1 MGKKVIIVGGVAG
14 GASTAARLKRLD
26 ESLEIIMFEKG
37 EYISFANCGLPY
49 YIGEIIKERDN
60 LLVQTVEG
68 MSTRFN
74 IDIRNFSE
82 VIKIDKEAKK
92 VTIKKHNTN
101 QIYEES
107 YDVLV
112 LSPGANPITPPIPGL
127 KESNNL
133 FTLRN
138 IPDTD
143 KIKAFVDTES
153 PKEAVI
159 VGGGFIGLEMA
170 ENLVDRGVAVTLVE
184 MADQVM
190 APLDYEMAAI
200 VHEHLLQN
208 GVNLILKDGVKSFES
223 NGKKVVLNSGK
234 EIKADMIIL
243 SIGVVPESK
252 IAIDAG
258 LEVNSRKAIVVNKE
272 MKTSDENIYALGDA
286 VEVIDYI
293 NGNPTMIPLAW
304 PANRQGHIV
313 ADNIC
318 GKKAE
323 YKGTLGSSVAK
334 VFSLTVATTGNN
346 EKTLERLNLEH
357 KAIHLHPNSHAGY
370 YPGAFPISLKVLFDP
385 SNGKILGAQGVGLDG
400 VEKRIDIIATAIK
413 GNLKITDLPD
423 LELCYAPPY
432 SSAKDPVNMAG
443 YIGSNMMDGL
453 VNIIQWNEIDK
464 LIDNNEFILDVRE
477 DMEFEVGHIEGAINI
492 PLGTI
497 RNNLNRIPKDKTIYV
512 YCQVGLR
519 GYIACRIL
527 SQYGFNCINLDGGFK
542 TYSTVKSS
550 IDYLKDTN
558 TKDNMEENSQ
568 GCDCI
573 SSTLTETEESPSVT
587 VSLNACGLQCPGPI
601 RKVFEEIVKL
611 KDGDILEVKASDP
624 GFQKDI
630 SSWCDKT
637 GNTLIKGE
645 FDKKEKAFVALI
657 KKGAS
662 CDLTRSASP
671 ISCGVSKK
679 DGATL
684 VVFSGD
690 LDKAIASFIIATGA
704 ASMGKPVTM
713 FFTFWGLNILK
724 RKDKP
729 SVKKDGIEKMFDMM
743 LPSNPSKLPLSKMNM
758 AGMGPAMIKN
768 IMAKN
773 NVDDIDTLIANA
785 LKMGVKIIACS
796 MSMDL
801 MGIKHEELIP
811 EVEVGGVATYLAS
824 TEDAGLNL
832 FI

>member
-1 MGKKVIIVGGVAG
+1 MSKKVIIVGGVAG

-49 YIGEIIKERDN
+49 YIGETIKERDN

-68 MSTRFN
+68 MSSRFN

-82 VIKIDKEAKK
+82 VTKIDKDAKK
-92 VTIKKHNTN
+92 VTVKNHSSS
-101 QIYEES
+101 QVYEEN

-112 LSPGANPITPPIPGL
+112 LSPGASPITPPIPGL
-127 KESNNL
+127 KEATNL

-143 KIKAFVDTES
+143 KIKAFVDSNS

-170 ENLVDRGVAVTLVE
+170 ENLNERGISVTLVE

-208 GVNLILKDGVKSFES
+208 GVNLILKDGVKSFE
-223 NGKKVVLNSGK
+223 NRGKKVVLNSGK
-234 EIKADMIIL
+234 EIVTDMIVL
-243 SIGVVPESK
+243 SIGVSPESK

-258 LEVNSRKAIVVNKE
+258 LEVNNRKAIVVNKE

-293 NGNPTMIPLAW
+293 NGNPTTIPLAW
-304 PANRQGHIV
+304 PANRQGHVV

-323 YKGTLGSSVAK
+323 YNGTLGSSVAK
-334 VFSLTVATTGNN
+334 VFSLTVATTGNS
-346 EKTLERLNLEH
+346 EKTLKRLNLEY
-357 KAIHLHPNSHAGY
+357 KSIHLHPNSHAGY
-370 YPGAFPISLKVLFDP
+370 YPGAFPISLKVLFNPKD
-385 SNGKILGAQGVGLDG
+385 GKILGAQGVGLDG
-400 VEKRIDIIATAIK
+400 VEKRIDVIATAIK
-413 GNLKITDLPD
+413 GNLKIMDLPE

-443 YIGSNMMDGL
+443 YIGTNIMDNL
-453 VNIIQWNEIDK
+453 VSIVQWDEVDN
-464 LIDNNEFILDVRE
+464 LIANNEFILDVRE
-477 DMEFEVGHIEGAINI
+477 EMEFEVGHIKTALNI
-492 PLGTI
+492 PLNTL
-497 RNNLNRIPKDKTIYV
+497 RNNLNKIPKDKTIYV

-519 GYIACRIL
+519 GYIGCRIL
-527 SQYGFNCINLDGGFK
+527 SQYGFNCVNLDGGYK
-542 TYSTVKSS
+542 TYATVKSS
-550 IDYLKDTN
+550 LNAKDTQSNLNNN
-558 TKDNMEENSQ
+558 TE
-568 GCDCI
+568 DCTCKTDD
-573 SSTLTETEESPSVT
+573 SSNIEDSSKVT
-587 VSLNACGLQCPGPI
+587 VRLDACGLQCPGPI
-601 RKVFEEIVKL
+601 RRVFEEIGKM
-611 KDGDILEVKASDP
+611 KYGDILEVKASDP

-630 SSWCDKT
+630 NSWCSKT
-637 GNTLIKGE
+637 GNTLVKGE
-645 FDKKEKAFVALI
+645 FNKKEKAFVALI
-657 KKGAS
+657 KKGTSQDLTSSSSPVS
-662 CDLTRSASP
+662 CD
-671 ISCGVSKK
+671 ISKK

-729 SVKKDGIEKMFDMM
+729 SVKKDTMEKMFDMM
-743 LPSNPSKLPLSKMNM
+743 LPSSTGKLPLSKMNM

-773 NVDDIDTLIANA
+773 NVDDLDTLIDNA
-785 LKMGVKIIACS
+785 LKMGVKIIACA